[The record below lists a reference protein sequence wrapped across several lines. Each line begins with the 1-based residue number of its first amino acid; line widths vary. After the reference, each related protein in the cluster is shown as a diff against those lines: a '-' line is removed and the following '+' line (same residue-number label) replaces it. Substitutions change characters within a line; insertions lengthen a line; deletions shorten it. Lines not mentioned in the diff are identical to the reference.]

1 MYKKILVAVDD
12 SELGEQVFQA
22 ALDLAQHYQAR
33 MMLIHVLSPTNESYP
48 DPIFTTPLASGVYVG
63 LHEEVMR
70 AYAEQWEN
78 FEQKGLDMLR
88 NLTQIATEKGVPTE
102 FTQAL
107 GDAGRAICDL
117 AKDWESDLIVLG
129 RRGLK
134 GLSEFFLG
142 SVSNYVLHNAPC
154 SVLTVQRRRD

>member
-12 SELGEQVFQA
+12 TELGESVFQT
-22 ALDLAQHYQAR
+22 ALDLALHYQAQ
-33 MMLIHVLSPTNESYP
+33 MMLIHVLSPTSESYP

-70 AYAEQWEN
+70 AYAEQWES

-88 NLTQIATEKGVPTE
+88 HLTQVATDKGVATE

-117 AKDWESDLIVLG
+117 AKDWQSDLIVVG

-142 SVSNYVLHNAPC
+142 SVSNYVLHNAHC
-154 SVLTVQRRRD
+154 SVLAIQHPNP

>member
-12 SELGEQVFQA
+12 TELGELAFQA
-22 ALDLAQHYQAR
+22 ALDLALHYQAQ

-70 AYAEQWEN
+70 TYAEQWES
-78 FEQKGLDMLR
+78 FEQKGLEMLR
-88 NLTQIATEKGVPTE
+88 HLTQVATDKGVATE

-107 GDAGRAICDL
+107 GDAGRAICDM
-117 AKDWESDLIVLG
+117 AKDWESDLIVMG

-142 SVSNYVLHNAPC
+142 SVSNYVLHNAHC
-154 SVLTVQRRRD
+154 SVLAIQRSNA

>member
-12 SELGEQVFQA
+12 TELGELAFQT
-22 ALDLAQHYQAR
+22 ALDLALHYQAQ

-70 AYAEQWEN
+70 AYAEQWES
-78 FEQKGLDMLR
+78 FEQKGLEMLR
-88 NLTQIATEKGVPTE
+88 HLTQVATDKGVATE

-117 AKDWESDLIVLG
+117 AKDWESDLIVMG

-142 SVSNYVLHNAPC
+142 SVSNYVLHNAQC
-154 SVLTVQRRRD
+154 SVLAIQRPSS